1 MSNYD
6 HKATLSEQDKGP
18 FTQHK
23 EHLEAIA
30 RRKREPATPLSGVA
44 DALLQAE
51 DRRIDHAHIDKAV
64 KRARPPITDDLWR
77 KRVDADLGMLE
88 DEIAEIRKKSRMT
101 TLDLKHAFSLIS
113 PLQNELR
120 NLRESAA
127 ERQDIDGMLSIRKD
141 MGELMDLTDARLRT
155 LENWMDDITVQS
167 ALLKD
172 TKPRSW
178 DEVTTASDLQK
189 DATNAY
195 DKGYKA
201 GYEICR
207 TKAFSALKALHRH
220 LMGTDEG
227 ATVYKFLSDFMPPT
241 EENES

>member
-6 HKATLSEQDKGP
+6 DQ
-18 FTQHK
+18 K
-23 EHLEAIA
+23 EHLAAIE

-51 DRRIDHAHIDKAV
+51 DRRLDEAHIDKAV
-64 KRARPPITDDLWR
+64 RRARSTITLGGSDELWR
-77 KRVDADLGMLE
+77 KRVDADLCMLE

-101 TLDLKHAFSLIS
+101 ASDIKHAFSLINQ
-113 PLQNELR
+113 LQNELR
-120 NLRESAA
+120 SSREAA
-127 ERQDIDGMLSIRKD
+127 AQRQDIDGMLSIRHD

-241 EENES
+241 EEDES